1 MSQRHSDLSA
11 QQHVVVP
18 PARKGEGGRRGW
30 EHRTPRETAIEIE
43 PTSQPKNIFAD
54 QSSQQA
60 RTMRAE
66 IERVARRP
74 FNILITGETGTGK
87 TYAAREIH
95 RLSAR
100 ANNPFMELNSA
111 NLPEHLVEAELFGYR
126 KGAFTGADRDHTGL
140 FEEANGGI
148 LFLDEIGD
156 LAPTVQ
162 NKLLR
167 AIEEKQIKRLGTNR
181 YLFCDVQV
189 IAATSRN
196 LPTMIQRREF
206 REDLYCRLA
215 VLTVETTPLRER
227 REDIPAMIALF
238 LREAAGAVAGRAKQC
253 ETYRIEEEAVALLCT
268 FDYPGNIRALRN
280 LIYEL
285 TSYVGE
291 NELISIELVR
301 FVLARL
307 NSRGNNPVTGTND
320 KRQEGSSYPGN
331 ELVSAGDAAK
341 INAAAQHSLLRSIAD
356 EGDIILPLELCVLRR
371 GETFKQWTAR
381 AKRCSIE
388 AARQATGGTKS
399 AAQRLGLSRNS
410 LQGHLHRAKRAQNES
425 LFDWEREL
433 HSDSSDQVNF
443 RIQSGDAK

>member
-1 MSQRHSDLSA
+1 MSQRHSDLPA

-18 PARKGEGGRRGW
+18 PARKGESARRGW
-30 EHRTPRETAIEIE
+30 QYRTPRETAIEIE
-43 PTSQPKNIFAD
+43 PTRQIKDLVAGQTSE
-54 QSSQQA
+54 QA
-60 RTMRAE
+60 QTMRAE
-66 IERVARRP
+66 IERVARKP

-95 RLSAR
+95 RLSER
-100 ANNPFMELNSA
+100 ANDPFMELNSA
-111 NLPEHLVEAELFGYR
+111 NLPEHLMEAELFGYR
-126 KGAFTGADRDHTGL
+126 KGAFTGADRDHIGL

-167 AIEEKQIKRLGTNR
+167 AIEEKQIKQLGSNR
-181 YLFCDVQV
+181 YLFCDVQI

-196 LPTMIQRREF
+196 LPTMIERREF

-215 VLTVETTPLRER
+215 VLTIETTPLRER

-238 LREAAGAVAGRAKQC
+238 LQEAAGAVAGQAKQC
-253 ETYRIEEEAVALLCT
+253 ETYRIEEEAVAMLCE

-291 NELISIELVR
+291 NEPISVELLR

-307 NSRGNNPVTGTND
+307 NSRGNNPVTGTNE
-320 KRQEGSSYPGN
+320 KQQAGSPHPGID
-331 ELVSAGDAAK
+331 LVPAGKASTMD
-341 INAAAQHSLLRSIAD
+341 AAAQHSLVQSIAD

-371 GETFKQWTAR
+371 AETFKQWTAR
-381 AKRCSIE
+381 AKRCSIQ
-388 AARQATGGTKS
+388 AARLATGGSLQS
-399 AAQRLGLSRNS
+399 AAERLGLTRSS
-410 LQGHLHRAKRAQNES
+410 LQAHLHRAKRAQSET
-425 LFDWEREL
+425 LFDWERD
-433 HSDSSDQVNF
+433 SKGDSSE
-443 RIQSGDAK
+443 R

>member
-1 MSQRHSDLSA
+1 MSQRDSSLVA
-11 QQHVVVP
+11 EAKQHVVLP
-18 PARKGEGGRRGW
+18 PARKGESARREW
-30 EHRTPRETAIEIE
+30 QYRTPRGTAIEIE
-43 PTSQPKNIFAD
+43 PTRQIKDIVAGQTSE
-54 QSSQQA
+54 QA
-60 RTMRAE
+60 QTMRGE
-66 IERVARRP
+66 IERVARKP

-87 TYAAREIH
+87 TFAAREIH
-95 RLSAR
+95 RLSER

-126 KGAFTGADRDHTGL
+126 KGAFTGADRDHIGL

-167 AIEEKQIKRLGTNR
+167 AIEEKQIKRLGSNR
-181 YLFCDVQV
+181 YLNCDVQI

-206 REDLYCRLA
+206 REDLYSRLA
-215 VLTVETTPLRER
+215 VLTIETTPLRGR

-238 LREAAGAVAGRAKQC
+238 LREAASAVAGRAKRC
-253 ETYRIEEEAVALLCT
+253 ETYLIEEEAVAMLCA

-291 NELISIELVR
+291 NELISIGLVQ

-307 NSRGNNPVTGTND
+307 NSRGSNLVTSSNGE
-320 KRQEGSSYPGN
+320 RQAVSSHHG
-331 ELVSAGDAAK
+331 LISAGDASK
-341 INAAAQHSLLRSIAD
+341 MDAAGEHSLLWSIAE

-381 AKRCSIE
+381 AKRCSIQ
-388 AARQATGGTKS
+388 AARIATGGS
-399 AAQRLGLSRNS
+399 LQDAAERLGLTRSS
-410 LQGHLHRAKRAQNES
+410 LQAHLHRAKRAQNET
-425 LFDWEREL
+425 LFDWERERGSNA
-433 HSDSSDQVNF
+433 SDV
-443 RIQSGDAK
+443 